1 MAAIAGETGIG
12 DRAGMAR
19 AGMVRAIGTGI
30 GVRVATARGIATVI
44 GIVTGAAV
52 RGIATAA
59 IGATE
64 TRRREGGDSL
74 RRPPK

>member
-1 MAAIAGETGIG
+1 
-12 DRAGMAR
+12 
-19 AGMVRAIGTGI
+19 
-30 GVRVATARGIATVI
+30 
-44 GIVTGAAV
+44 VTGAAV